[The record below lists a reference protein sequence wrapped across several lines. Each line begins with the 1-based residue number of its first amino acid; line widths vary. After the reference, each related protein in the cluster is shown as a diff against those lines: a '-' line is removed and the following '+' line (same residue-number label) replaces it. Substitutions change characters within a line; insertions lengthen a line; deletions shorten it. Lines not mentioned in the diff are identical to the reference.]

1 MLDFPNSPL
10 AWTQFLVSQL
20 LAGAVTSGMR
30 TAVDEF
36 TEIEPDG
43 TVVKA
48 TTFVGGQLAAASV
61 QSQTDSATEK
71 IWNWVGAKKAERAQK
86 KNAKKDE
93 K

>member
-1 MLDFPNSPL
+1 MLEFPKSPL
-10 AWTQFLVSQL
+10 EWTQFLVSQL
-20 LAGAVTSGMR
+20 IATALTSGMR

-48 TTFVGGQLAAASV
+48 TTFVGGQLGAASI
-61 QSQTDSATEK
+61 QKQTDSA
-71 IWNWVGAKKAERAQK
+71 VAKTWDWITIQRLKRAQK
-86 KNAKKDE
+86 KNAKDE

>member
-1 MLDFPNSPL
+1 MLEFPKSPL

-20 LAGAVTSGMR
+20 LATAATSGMR

-36 TEIEPDG
+36 TEIDPDG

-61 QSQTDSATEK
+61 QSQTDRAVEK
-71 IWNWVGAKKAERAQK
+71 TWDWITIQRLKRVQK
-86 KNAKKDE
+86 KNAKKE
-93 K
+93 E